1 MGGGRMRKPNCIICG
16 GVDGVK
22 MLLDVRQFGL
32 IQLCSRC
39 RKKLEEFGWKFAE
52 TKKKPRHVD
61 RSKLSWKQP
70 IKRKDRGMR

>member
-1 MGGGRMRKPNCIICG
+1 MRKPNCIICG
-16 GVDGVK
+16 GVNGVK
-22 MLLDVRQFGL
+22 MLRDVRRFGL

-52 TKKKPRHVD
+52 TKKKPRYID

-70 IKRKDRGMR
+70 VKRFREGGRR